1 MIRTLLTTTAL
12 ALLLTG
18 GAVAQNA
25 ATTATPAAGALGYTA
40 TDSDNLA
47 TEIIGK
53 QVYSSAAAD
62 AEHIGDI
69 NNLVVAEDGT
79 VQAAVIGVGGFLGI
93 GEKNVAVPMDQLK
106 FVTADDNTERYVL
119 ETTKEALNEAPAFE
133 WQDDQPTDTA
143 AATTTAPAD
152 PNAPAENTDTA
163 AATTT
168 APADANAPAESTDT
182 AAATTPAPA
191 DANAPADSTQTA
203 AAGNTAPANA
213 NAEADETATGA
224 VGSTDNA
231 MAPAG
236 GSAMDPLNREGL
248 TEFDESQLTAEELI
262 GTNVYGTN
270 DEHIGTI
277 GDLALNEDGSVDAV
291 IIDFGG
297 FLGIGT
303 KPVAVAF
310 ENLNFLADPNNNR
323 SLVLPITRE
332 QMEAAPAFNK
342 DTYTAER
349 DTQRVVVGANTQS

>member
-12 ALLLTG
+12 TALLTG
-18 GAVAQNA
+18 GAMAQA
-25 ATTATPAAGALGYTA
+25 ATTATPAPGTLSYSV

-69 NNLVVAEDGT
+69 NNLVVAEDGS
-79 VQAAVIGVGGFLGI
+79 VQAVVIGVGGFLGM

-106 FVTADDNTERYVL
+106 FVAAEDNTERYVL
-119 ETTKEALNEAPAFE
+119 ETTKEALNDAPAFE
-133 WQDDQPTDTA
+133 WQDDQPADTA
-143 AATTTAPAD
+143 AAT
-152 PNAPAENTDTA
+152 N
-163 AATTT
+163 
-168 APADANAPAESTDT
+168 
-182 AAATTPAPA
+182 PAPA
-191 DANAPADSTQTA
+191 DAMAPADSTETA
-203 AAGNTAPANA
+203 AAKPADDA
-213 NAEADETATGA
+213 ATPADETATGA
-224 VGSTDNA
+224 VSSTDSA
-231 MAPAG
+231 AAPAG
-236 GSAMDPLNREGL
+236 GAATMDPLNREGL
-248 TEFDESQLTAEELI
+248 TDFDEAQLTAEELI

-270 DEHIGTI
+270 NEHIGAI
-277 GDLALNEDGSVDAV
+277 GDLALNEDGTIDAIV
-291 IIDFGG
+291 IDFGG

-310 ENLNFLADPNNNR
+310 EDLEFLADPNNNR

-349 DTQRVVVGANTQS
+349 DTQRIVVAANAQS

>member
-25 ATTATPAAGALGYTA
+25 ATTATPAPGTLSYTV

-53 QVYSSAAAD
+53 QVYSSKAAD

-69 NNLVVAEDGT
+69 NNLVVAEDGSI
-79 VQAAVIGVGGFLGI
+79 QAVVIGVGGFLGI
-93 GEKNVAVPMDQLK
+93 GEKNVAVPMDQLQ

-152 PNAPAENTDTA
+152 PNAPATDTAATTAPAPAADPNAPATDTA
-163 AATTT
+163 AAT
-168 APADANAPAESTDT
+168 
-182 AAATTPAPA
+182 PAPA
-191 DANAPADSTQTA
+191 DQT
-203 AAGNTAPANA
+203 
-213 NAEADETATGA
+213 DQTATGA

-231 MAPAG
+231 MAPAAG
-236 GSAMDPLNREGL
+236 ATTMDRLNREGL
-248 TEFDESQLTAEELI
+248 TEFDETQLTAEELI

-277 GDLALNEDGSVDAV
+277 GDLALNEDGSVDAI

-310 ENLNFLADPNNNR
+310 ENLDFLADPNNNR

-332 QMEAAPAFNK
+332 QMDAAPAFNK

-349 DTQRVVVGANTQS
+349 DTQRIVVGANTQS

>member
-18 GAVAQNA
+18 GAVAQDA
-25 ATTATPAAGALGYTA
+25 AAPATATPAPGALNYTA

-53 QVYSSAAAD
+53 QVYSSTAAD

-79 VQAAVIGVGGFLGI
+79 IQAVVIGVGGFLGI
-93 GEKNVAVPMDQLK
+93 GEKNVAVPMDQLE
-106 FVTADDNTERYVL
+106 FATAEDNTERYVL
-119 ETTKEALNEAPAFE
+119 ATTKEALNEMPAFE

-143 AATTTAPAD
+143 AAT
-152 PNAPAENTDTA
+152 
-163 AATTT
+163 
-168 APADANAPAESTDT
+168 APADANAPADSAQT
-182 AAATTPAPA
+182 AAATPAPA

-203 AAGNTAPANA
+203 AATPAPADANA
-213 NAEADETATGA
+213 NAADETATGA
-224 VGSTDNA
+224 VGAADSA
-231 MAPAG
+231 AAPA
-236 GSAMDPLNREGL
+236 AATQMDPLNREGL
-248 TEFDESQLTAEELI
+248 TDFDEAQLTAEELI

-277 GDLALNEDGSVDAV
+277 GDIALKDDGSVDAIV
-291 IIDFGG
+291 IDFGG

-310 ENLNFLADPNNNR
+310 ENLEFLADPNNNR

-349 DTQRVVVGANTQS
+349 DTQRVVVNAQS